1 MSTKNHGIH
10 VYTHTDE
17 GKTIEGVSKARLRWV
32 AKGSTGGDDLLI
44 SDSGGNKV
52 FESVTSS
59 VQVIDQFD
67 LDFKGGPPVNLVLTT
82 LDTGN
87 LYVYE
92 Q

>member
-1 MSTKNHGIH
+1 MSTKRHGIQ
-10 VYTHTDE
+10 VFTHADE
-17 GKTIEGVSKARLRWV
+17 GKTIPAISRAKLRWV

-44 SDSGGNKV
+44 SDSDGNKV

-67 LDFKGGPPVNLVLTT
+67 LDVKGVPIDLVLTT

-87 LYVYE
+87 LYIYE
-92 Q
+92 M